1 MFVSHTVMSYLDRLG
16 IEHDIVSHRHTMC
29 SGETAG
35 AAHIERMQLAKAVLM
50 RGDEDYVLAVVPAS
64 RQVDTIALQ
73 RLLGSTEVT
82 LADEDELPYIFRD
95 CVTGAVPIVGN
106 AFGVK
111 TAVDEDLLLLR
122 DVYFE
127 AGDHEHLVHVGHND
141 FARLIAS
148 ELHGSFSR
156 GSP

>member
-16 IEHDIVSHRHTMC
+16 IDHDIISHRHTMC

-64 RQVDTIALQ
+64 RQVDPFALR
-73 RLLGSTEVT
+73 RLLGSQEIA
-82 LADEDELPYIFRD
+82 LAAEDELPYIFRD

-111 TAVDEDLLLLR
+111 TAIDDDLLLQH

-127 AGDHEHLVHVGHND
+127 AGDHEHLVHIGHDD
-141 FARLIAS
+141 FAKLIAD
-148 ELHGSFSR
+148 ELHGHISC
-156 GSP
+156 